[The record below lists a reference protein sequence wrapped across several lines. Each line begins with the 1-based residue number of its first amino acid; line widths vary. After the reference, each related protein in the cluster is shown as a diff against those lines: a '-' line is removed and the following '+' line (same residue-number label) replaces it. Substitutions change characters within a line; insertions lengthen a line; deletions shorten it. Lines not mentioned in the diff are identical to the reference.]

1 MTIDALAAGIITL
14 GSLCTAIVAV
24 GKLINLASKPN
35 KDQNVRLTK
44 LEDRMAKCESKLLND
59 NQSMIEQQEINSL
72 TLKSLHALLSHALDG
87 NNNSEM
93 GAAKKRSK
101 KEYLKMEG
109 QSDDWLSFI
118 YKEGVE
124 HDSI

>member
-1 MTIDALAAGIITL
+1 
-14 GSLCTAIVAV
+14 
-24 GKLINLASKPN
+24 
-35 KDQNVRLTK
+35 
-44 LEDRMAKCESKLLND
+44 MAKCESKLLND

-93 GAAKKRSK
+93 ERSERRDPGK
-101 KEYLKMEG
+101 SITKMEG

-118 YKEGVE
+118 YKEGIE

>member
-35 KDQNVRLTK
+35 KDQNIRLTK

-72 TLKSLHALLSHALDG
+72 TLKSLHALLSQDRK
-87 NNNSEM
+87 S
-93 GAAKKRSK
+93 
-101 KEYLKMEG
+101 
-109 QSDDWLSFI
+109 
-118 YKEGVE
+118 VV
-124 HDSI
+124 

>member
-59 NQSMIEQQEINSL
+59 TTRWMAITTVRWN
-72 TLKSLHALLSHALDG
+72 
-87 NNNSEM
+87 
-93 GAAKKRSK
+93 AAKKRSR

-109 QSDDWLSFI
+109 QSDD
-118 YKEGVE
+118 
-124 HDSI
+124 

>member
-35 KDQNVRLTK
+35 KDQNIRLTK

-93 GAAKKRSK
+93 ERC
-101 KEYLKMEG
+101 KEEIQERIFKDG
-109 QSDDWLSFI
+109 
-118 YKEGVE
+118 G
-124 HDSI
+124 SIR

>member
-1 MTIDALAAGIITL
+1 MTVDALAAGIITL

-35 KDQNVRLTK
+35 KDQNIRLTK

-59 NQSMIEQQEINSL
+59 NQSMIEQQDINSL
-72 TLKSLHALLSHALDG
+72 TLKSLHALLNHALDG

-93 GAAKKRSK
+93 ERC
-101 KEYLKMEG
+101 KEEIQERVFKDG
-109 QSDDWLSFI
+109 
-118 YKEGVE
+118 G
-124 HDSI
+124 SIR